1 MVAEVIEGTMEE
13 VQRRLSA
20 LLIGPGTRLR
30 VIVTAPEMGEA
41 IPLEPFR
48 PTEFRDGVPLL
59 PRREIPQPV
68 TLEIVNQL
76 LQEED
81 EETLRACRTARP

>member
-20 LLIGPGTRLR
+20 LTVAPETRLR
-30 VIVTAPEMGEA
+30 VIVTEPEISQA
-41 IPLEPFR
+41 LPPEPFR
-48 PTEFRDGVPLL
+48 PSEFRNGVPLL
-59 PRREIPQPV
+59 PRREISQPV
-68 TLEIVNQL
+68 SLELVNQL

-81 EETLRACRTARP
+81 EETLRAYRTA